1 MIYFFDLTRSPKG
14 VKTESIFWFLRHFFS
29 PICASR
35 PRQSA
40 LQRQKLIVQIQQN
53 VKKKE
58 VVREKNLKKKFKL
71 NFRAKNRIISIYF
84 SRFKLEFQV
93 AQK

>member
-14 VKTESIFWFLRHFFS
+14 VKTESIFFYSYAIFFLLFVPLGHES
-29 PICASR
+29 LLC
-35 PRQSA
+35 
-40 LQRQKLIVQIQQN
+40 RQKLIVQIQQN

-58 VVREKNLKKKFKL
+58 VVREKNLEKKFKL

>member
-14 VKTESIFWFLRHFFS
+14 VKTESIFLILTPFFLLFVPLGHES
-29 PICASR
+29 LLC
-35 PRQSA
+35 
-40 LQRQKLIVQIQQN
+40 RQKLIVQIQQN

-58 VVREKNLKKKFKL
+58 VVREKNLEKKFKL

>member
-14 VKTESIFWFLRHFFS
+14 VKTESIFLILTPFFLLFVPLGHES
-29 PICASR
+29 LLCW
-35 PRQSA
+35 
-40 LQRQKLIVQIQQN
+40 QKLIVQIQQN

-58 VVREKNLKKKFKL
+58 VVREKNLEKKFKL

-84 SRFKLEFQV
+84 LRFKLEFQV